1 MQARWQASGAPWTAP
16 GASPPMRFTRQWA
29 SRALQR
35 GKTHQRAS
43 PIQSWAHHKPS
54 AKSWAEIERIQGIKR
69 MANDDVMTAVQ
80 PTTEPPPR
88 SPAAARMRAHRKRK
102 RQGLRCVTVQLR
114 ETEIDVL
121 IKMGLLTA
129 DTRND
134 PQSVRKAVH
143 THFDRTLRSI
153 P

>member
-1 MQARWQASGAPWTAP
+1 
-16 GASPPMRFTRQWA
+16 
-29 SRALQR
+29 
-35 GKTHQRAS
+35 
-43 PIQSWAHHKPS
+43 
-54 AKSWAEIERIQGIKR
+54 
-69 MANDDVMTAVQ
+69 MANDDGMAAVQ
-80 PTTEPPPR
+80 ASIDPVPHTT
-88 SPAAARMRAHRKRK
+88 AAERMRRHRKRK
-102 RQGLRCVTVQLR
+102 RQGLRCVTIQLR

-134 PQSVRKAVH
+134 PYAVRKAVH